1 MTFSKKGKV
10 MGERCHDRG
19 ALFFFAAFPIPAV
32 ANHQC
37 SSVNNTTIPR
47 ISVTL
52 TSRICVIF
60 EYGIAA
66 RKMKT
71 MADWDETKARLKEKI
86 AGLAN
91 NNLFLAKGQKDE
103 VLARLEAKL
112 GQTREAIIKILS
124 DM

>member
-1 MTFSKKGKV
+1 
-10 MGERCHDRG
+10 
-19 ALFFFAAFPIPAV
+19 
-32 ANHQC
+32 
-37 SSVNNTTIPR
+37 
-47 ISVTL
+47 
-52 TSRICVIF
+52 
-60 EYGIAA
+60 
-66 RKMKT
+66 

-91 NNLFLAKGQKDE
+91 NNLFLVKGQKDE